1 MRSAPATAPF
11 APNVQALFDRL
22 PASWSPPFKLFTVL
36 ARDERLLL
44 RFTGSA
50 VSYLEPSHVTVRQ
63 REVLLLRVTARCRCA
78 YEWGMRV
85 HYFADEAGL
94 SESQVYA
101 SVHGDEDDADWQ
113 PADKVLVRLAD
124 ELHDTVSISDELW
137 TDLRAAFS
145 DEAVMQLLLMAGYYR
160 TVGTIANG
168 LRKKVDPLL
177 KAERQLED
185 FRVMVE
191 LAEAEPASE
200 QPKHERELER
210 DTALI
215 FGPV

>member
-1 MRSAPATAPF
+1 MHWIHLLPAPSFSEFAKEDVMRIAPVTAPF
-11 APNVQALFDRL
+11 SPNVQALFDGL

-85 HYFADEAGL
+85 HYFAEQAGL
-94 SESQVYA
+94 SSAQVYA
-101 SVHGDEDDADWQ
+101 SVHGDADDANWQ
-113 PADKVLVRLAD
+113 ADDRLLVRLAD

-145 DEAVMQLLLMAGYYR
+145 EEAVIQLLMMAGYYR
-160 TVGTIANG
+160 TVAAIANA
-168 LRKKVDPLL
+168 LRLPLEPQVGQPFPP
-177 KAERQLED
+177 KAR
-185 FRVMVE
+185 
-191 LAEAEPASE
+191 PA
-200 QPKHERELER
+200 
-210 DTALI
+210 
-215 FGPV
+215 

>member
-1 MRSAPATAPF
+1 MRMAPADPPY

-44 RFTGSA
+44 RFTGAA
-50 VSYLEPSHVTVRQ
+50 VSYLEPSYVTVRQ

-94 SESQVYA
+94 TKAQIHA
-101 SVHGDEDDADWQ
+101 SVFGDADDASWQ
-113 PADKVLVRLAD
+113 PDDRTLVRLAD
-124 ELHDTVSISDELW
+124 ELHDTVSISDALW

-145 DEAVMQLLLMAGYYR
+145 EEAILQLLLMAGNYR
-160 TVGTIANG
+160 TVAYIANG
-168 LRKKVDPLL
+168 LRLPL
-177 KAERQLED
+177 
-185 FRVMVE
+185 
-191 LAEAEPASE
+191 EPNVGR
-200 QPKHERELER
+200 PFP
-210 DTALI
+210 AL
-215 FGPV
+215 PRSS